1 MSIFG
6 LNFFIQNVVLTVSW
20 RKNFRIFPNRA
31 FFRVFLTKC
40 LSKCMSQIKE
50 KCDPL
55 ALSRFY
61 LWIIWRCHWILRVH
75 RYYFCLEPT
84 VRKDTWMR
92 KTSINVTVILFESS
106 ILKVTW
112 SQLCS
117 KFLFKNY
124 KPLWKQHFE
133 RCTFE

>member
-20 RKNFRIFPNRA
+20 RKNSKIFLNRA
-31 FFRVFLTKC
+31 FLSCVFDEMFIEVHVPNKRGTW
-40 LSKCMSQIKE
+40 
-50 KCDPL
+50 PL

-61 LWIIWRCHWILRVH
+61 LWIVWRCHWILRVH

-92 KTSINVTVILFESS
+92 TTFVNVMVILFESS

-124 KPLWKQHFE
+124 KPFWKQHFE
-133 RCTFE
+133 RCIVE